1 MAFPSIEAD
10 AGTIDFIEL
19 NGELN
24 AQAVRLR
31 AIERPGIDG
40 TAFRELG
47 QKSVPST
54 IIGTRDIL
62 NETQLVTMKAA
73 LMALQGEKVTV
84 NLKRRTGLET
94 TTNVYIESAQIAS
107 VVGMGASSGGVETD
121 GEFLLNVQFVMRTTN
136 TV

>member
-1 MAFPSIEAD
+1 MAFPSIVAD
-10 AGTIDFIEL
+10 AGTIEFIEL

-24 AQAVRLR
+24 AQAVRIR

-40 TAFRELG
+40 VAFRELG

-54 IIGTRDIL
+54 INGVRDIAD
-62 NETQLVTMKAA
+62 EAQLVTMKAA

-94 TTNVYIESAQIAS
+94 TTNVYIESVQITS

-121 GEFLLNVQFVMRTTN
+121 GEFLLNVTFIMRETN